1 MELDKLN
8 IWTLRG
14 YQANASTTTYADYS
28 NYNHAHQLRAIFM
41 WTTMLTDAE
50 IKEVYDLF
58 PTGSMATWDG
68 A

>member
-1 MELDKLN
+1 
-8 IWTLRG
+8 
-14 YQANASTTTYADYS
+14 
-28 NYNHAHQLRAIFM
+28 
-41 WTTMLTDAE
+41 LTDAE